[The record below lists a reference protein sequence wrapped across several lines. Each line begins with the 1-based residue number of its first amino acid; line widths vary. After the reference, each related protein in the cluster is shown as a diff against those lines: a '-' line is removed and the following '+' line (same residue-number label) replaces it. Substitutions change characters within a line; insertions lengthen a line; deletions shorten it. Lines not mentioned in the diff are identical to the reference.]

1 MGTPALRPI
10 FGWVLLAVSGIL
22 GVVVAAAF
30 ASDPRGSEV
39 VQLRPVSEPSRYAL
53 ANHCWTMAP
62 QVPVGLVSPT
72 PDGYRVSRSSTKAA
86 RLYLKPTRL
95 GAYLLYDQDRMLMT
109 ATGHRRVARVHGVA
123 RPAVWAV
130 RRAPGPSFHLA
141 SMTSKRKLAVSRANK
156 LTLVGKRS
164 GPRTRF
170 TFSRAHGCKRY
181 PEARTGA
188 RGRPF
193 RGTRPNGTVKGFADA
208 HLHITAEVRAG
219 GQVIY
224 GRSFAPLGITR
235 ALSAAGDARVH
246 GHDGSLDITGNLLR
260 NGTPVGTHDTH
271 GWPTFAGWPTFDTIT
286 HQQTYYV
293 WLKRMWKAGMRLVVA
308 QTVEDEPLCRLE
320 PRRSHPCDETRAI
333 KLEIKRLKGL
343 QNYVDAQAGGPGH
356 GWFRIVRNPRQA
368 RRVIERGKLAVL
380 IGIESSNLFGCG
392 ELEGKPQCT
401 KADIDRG
408 IRDYKR
414 LGVRTM
420 FVAHWVDNAFSGAA
434 LEGGSKGA
442 FINALEALQTGHYF
456 NTAPCPERG
465 QGEEV
470 TPLSLGVLKFLR
482 KYFPSAGK
490 VLGIPIP
497 TYPAGKQCNAKGL
510 TELGRYLIRRL
521 MANHILIE
529 MDHMSER
536 ARLTVL
542 KMAEKRDYPLV
553 SSHTNTGG
561 FWTDSDLRRLYALG
575 GFATARPD
583 EAPKLADRIVT
594 LCGFHGGGHRSGVG
608 LGTDTGGFS
617 ELPGPPG
624 SGQGS
629 LKYPFKLG
637 GVKFTPD
644 RTGKQ
649 TFDFN
654 KDGVAQYGQFADLIA
669 DVGKQK
675 QGKRALP
682 ALFRSAEAYLDTWR
696 AALRHG

>member
-1 MGTPALRPI
+1 
-10 FGWVLLAVSGIL
+10 
-22 GVVVAAAF
+22 
-30 ASDPRGSEV
+30 
-39 VQLRPVSEPSRYAL
+39 
-53 ANHCWTMAP
+53 
-62 QVPVGLVSPT
+62 
-72 PDGYRVSRSSTKAA
+72 
-86 RLYLKPTRL
+86 
-95 GAYLLYDQDRMLMT
+95 
-109 ATGHRRVARVHGVA
+109 
-123 RPAVWAV
+123 
-130 RRAPGPSFHLA
+130 
-141 SMTSKRKLAVSRANK
+141 
-156 LTLVGKRS
+156 
-164 GPRTRF
+164 
-170 TFSRAHGCKRY
+170 
-181 PEARTGA
+181 
-188 RGRPF
+188 
-193 RGTRPNGTVKGFADA
+193 
-208 HLHITAEVRAG
+208 
-219 GQVIY
+219 
-224 GRSFAPLGITR
+224 
-235 ALSAAGDARVH
+235 
-246 GHDGSLDITGNLLR
+246 
-260 NGTPVGTHDTH
+260 
-271 GWPTFAGWPTFDTIT
+271 
-286 HQQTYYV
+286 
-293 WLKRMWKAGMRLVVA
+293 
-308 QTVEDEPLCRLE
+308 
-320 PRRSHPCDETRAI
+320 
-333 KLEIKRLKGL
+333 
-343 QNYVDAQAGGPGH
+343 
-356 GWFRIVRNPRQA
+356 
-368 RRVIERGKLAVL
+368 
-380 IGIESSNLFGCG
+380 
-392 ELEGKPQCT
+392 
-401 KADIDRG
+401 
-408 IRDYKR
+408 
-414 LGVRTM
+414 
-420 FVAHWVDNAFSGAA
+420 
-434 LEGGSKGA
+434 
-442 FINALEALQTGHYF
+442 
-456 NTAPCPERG
+456 
-465 QGEEV
+465 
-470 TPLSLGVLKFLR
+470 
-482 KYFPSAGK
+482 
-490 VLGIPIP
+490 
-497 TYPAGKQCNAKGL
+497 L